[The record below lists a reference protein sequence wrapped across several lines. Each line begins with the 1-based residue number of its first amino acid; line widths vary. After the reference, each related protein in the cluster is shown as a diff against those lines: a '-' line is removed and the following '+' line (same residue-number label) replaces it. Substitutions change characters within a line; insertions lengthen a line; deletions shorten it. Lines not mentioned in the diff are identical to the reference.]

1 MLPVDRRG
9 LSGTKRTLKRRDI
22 MKKAT
27 ITLAILLFAGAAYGD
42 AATVLRGT
50 KVENWLI
57 YENDGDIQVIGPQGQ
72 AGFGQTDGD
81 QTWIYVPDGQ
91 GSTYT
96 VTEVS
101 PFLNRFRFVGSIP
114 RDIFS
119 QNTKSWH
126 GI

>member
-1 MLPVDRRG
+1 VTVSVKPLCYNVPQNIK
-9 LSGTKRTLKRRDI
+9 SAIQNLKWGDI

-42 AATVLRGT
+42 TATVLRGT

-91 GSTYT
+91 NSTYT
-96 VTEVS
+96 VIQHDNDE
-101 PFLNRFRFVGSIP
+101 
-114 RDIFS
+114 
-119 QNTKSWH
+119 
-126 GI
+126 